1 MQRREFIAVG
11 TAAATAVAAG
21 QAFAETAPGAQPSGG
36 AAMQDMH
43 PALYK
48 NLENA
53 SIECVSTGNDCL
65 RHCFG
70 MFAMKDTSMAECADA
85 AFQLIAA
92 CNALATLAAV
102 NSSHVGSL
110 AKTVAVI
117 CEDCKKQC
125 DKFPKIAEC
134 VECGKACQ
142 KCADECRKV

>member
-11 TAAATAVAAG
+11 TAAAVATAT
-21 QAFAETAPGAQPSGG
+21 QAFAETDS
-36 AAMQDMH
+36 AAKMEDMH
-43 PALYK
+43 PPLYK

-53 SIECVSTGNDCL
+53 AIECVSTGNDCL
-65 RHCFG
+65 RHCLG

-85 AFQLIAA
+85 SLQLVTA
-92 CNALATLAAV
+92 CNALASLAAL
-102 NSSHVGSL
+102 NSSHTVAL
-110 AKTVAVI
+110 AKTVALI

-134 VECGKACQ
+134 GACGKACQ

>member
-11 TAAATAVAAG
+11 TAAAVASAS
-21 QAFAETAPGAQPSGG
+21 QAFAQATGQPAG
-36 AAMQDMH
+36 AAKMEDMH

-53 SIECVSTGNDCL
+53 TIECVSTGNDCL

-85 AFQLIAA
+85 AFQLVAA
-92 CNALATLAAV
+92 CNALASLAAV
-102 NSSHVGSL
+102 NSSHVGAF
-110 AKTVAVI
+110 AKTVALI

-134 VECGKACQ
+134 VACGKACQ